1 MNNLST
7 YFIDAALCSSLKII
21 RALYEELNLF
31 EEKGIGFGGDRSLNI
46 DLIAEKILVE
56 KLSEFGNILS
66 EEAGF
71 IDNGKD
77 KTIIIDPIDGSYNVS
92 NNIPYFGTSIYF
104 EDIASVVV
112 NLSNGDYFIRD
123 ENGKKFDNLFRK
135 PYNATFKHDV
145 ILFEKAYQN
154 PDIVA
159 KLNKHNLK
167 FRAPGALSLSLC
179 YGESSK
185 AVIYKGEI
193 REFDIAAAKFYN
205 KDCFWHFED
214 DLIVMS
220 PKYEYLEQIV
230 NIIKE

>member
-1 MNNLST
+1 MSLSSN
-7 YFIDAALCSSLKII
+7 FVDASLCCALKII
-21 RALYEELNLF
+21 RSLHEELNLF
-31 EEKGIGFGGDRSLNI
+31 EEKGVGYGGDRSLNI
-46 DLIAEKILVE
+46 DLIAEKILIA
-56 KLSEFGNILS
+56 KLSEFGNIYS

-77 KTIIIDPIDGSYNVS
+77 KKIVIDPIDGSYNVS
-92 NNIPYFGTSIYF
+92 NSIPYFGTSIYF
-104 EDIASVVV
+104 EDTASVVV

-135 PYNATFKHDV
+135 PFNAAFRHDV

-154 PDIVA
+154 PDIVE
-159 KLNKHNLK
+159 KLHKHNLK

-205 KDCFWHFED
+205 SDCFWHIEN

-220 PKYEYLEQIV
+220 PKYEDLEEV
-230 NIIKE
+230 VSIIKE

>member
-1 MNNLST
+1 MSFVDTTLCASKKVIN
-7 YFIDAALCSSLKII
+7 ALH
-21 RALYEELNLF
+21 EELNLF

-46 DLIAEKILVE
+46 DLIAEKIFI
-56 KLSEFGNILS
+56 KALSSFGNILS

-77 KTIIIDPIDGSYNVS
+77 KKIVIDPIDGSYNVS
-92 NNIPYFGTSIYF
+92 NHIPYFGCSIYF
-104 EDIASVVV
+104 EDTASVVV

-123 ENGKKFDNLFRK
+123 KNGKIFDNLFRK
-135 PYNATFKHDV
+135 PFKSNFRHDV
-145 ILFEKAYQN
+145 IIFEKAYKN

-159 KLNKHNLK
+159 KLAKHNLK

-179 YGESSK
+179 YGESAK

-205 KDCFWHFED
+205 QECYWHFED

-220 PKYEYLEQIV
+220 PKKEDLEEV
-230 NIIKE
+230 LNIIKE

>member
-1 MNNLST
+1 MNITSS
-7 YFIDAALCSSLKII
+7 FIDATLCCSLKVI
-21 RALYEELNLF
+21 RALHEELNLF

-46 DLIAEKILVE
+46 DLIAEKIFIK

-77 KTIIIDPIDGSYNVS
+77 KKIVIDPIDGSYNVS
-92 NNIPYFGTSIYF
+92 NHIPYFGCSIYF
-104 EDIASVVV
+104 EDTASVVV

-123 ENGKKFDNLFRK
+123 KNGKIFDNLFRK
-135 PYNATFKHDV
+135 PFKSNFRHDV
-145 ILFEKAYQN
+145 IIFEKAYKN

-159 KLNKHNLK
+159 KLAKHNLK

-179 YGESSK
+179 YGESAK

-205 KDCFWHFED
+205 QECYWHFED

-220 PKYEYLEQIV
+220 PKKEDLEEV
-230 NIIKE
+230 LSIIKE

>member
-1 MNNLST
+1 MST
-7 YFIDAALCSSLKII
+7 SKHFIDAALCCSLKII
-21 RALYEELNLF
+21 RALHEELNLF

-46 DLIAEKILVE
+46 DLIAEKILI
-56 KLSEFGNILS
+56 KRLSEFGNILS

-71 IDNGKD
+71 IDNGFD
-77 KTIIIDPIDGSYNVS
+77 KKIIIDPIDGSYNVS

-104 EDIASVVV
+104 EDTASVVV

-135 PYNATFKHDV
+135 PFVTNFRNDV
-145 ILFEKAYQN
+145 VIFEKAYQN

-159 KLNKHNLK
+159 KLAKHNLK
-167 FRAPGALSLSLC
+167 FRAPGALSLSLS
-179 YGESSK
+179 YGEASK

-205 KDCFWHFED
+205 SDCFWHFED
-214 DLIVMS
+214 DLIVMA
-220 PKYEYLEQIV
+220 PRYEDLEEV
-230 NIIKE
+230 VSIIKE

>member
-1 MNNLST
+1 MSLASD
-7 YFIDAALCSSLKII
+7 FVDATLCCALKVI
-21 RALYEELNLF
+21 RALHEELNLF

-46 DLIAEKILVE
+46 DLIAEKIFIE

-71 IDNGKD
+71 IDNKKD
-77 KTIIIDPIDGSYNVS
+77 KKIIIDPIDGSYNVS
-92 NNIPYFGTSIYF
+92 NHIPYFGCSVYF
-104 EDIASVVV
+104 EDTASVVV
-112 NLSNGDYFIRD
+112 NLSNGDYFVKD
-123 ENGKKFDNLFRK
+123 DKGKRFDNLFRK
-135 PYNATFKHDV
+135 PFYSNFRHDV
-145 ILFEKAYQN
+145 IIFEKAYKN

-159 KLNKHNLK
+159 KLAKHNLK

-179 YGESSK
+179 YGEASK

-205 KDCFWHFED
+205 SNCHWHFED

-220 PKYEYLEQIV
+220 PKKEYFDEVLS
-230 NIIKE
+230 IIKG

>member
-1 MNNLST
+1 MSIT
-7 YFIDAALCSSLKII
+7 SSFIDATLCCSLKVI
-21 RALYEELNLF
+21 RVLHEELNLF

-46 DLIAEKILVE
+46 DLIAEKIFIK

-71 IDNGKD
+71 IDNGKN
-77 KTIIIDPIDGSYNVS
+77 KKIVIDPIDGSYNVS
-92 NNIPYFGTSIYF
+92 NHIPYFGCSIYF
-104 EDIASVVV
+104 EDTASVVV

-123 ENGKKFDNLFRK
+123 ENGKTFNNLFRK
-135 PYNATFKHDV
+135 PFKSNFRHDV
-145 ILFEKAYQN
+145 ILFEKAYKN

-159 KLNKHNLK
+159 KLAKHNLK

-179 YGESSK
+179 YGESAK

-205 KDCFWHFED
+205 QECFWHFED

-220 PKYEYLEQIV
+220 PKKEDLKEVIS
-230 NIIKE
+230 IIKE

>member
-1 MNNLST
+1 MSLSSN
-7 YFIDAALCSSLKII
+7 FVDASLCCALKII
-21 RALYEELNLF
+21 NSLHEELNLF
-31 EEKGIGFGGDRSLNI
+31 EEKGIGYGGDRSLNI
-46 DLIAEKILVE
+46 DLIAEKILIN
-56 KLSEFGNILS
+56 KLSEFGNIYS

-77 KTIIIDPIDGSYNVS
+77 KKIVIDPIDGSYNVS
-92 NNIPYFGTSIYF
+92 NSIPYFGTSIYF
-104 EDIASVVV
+104 EDTASVVV
-112 NLSNGDYFIRD
+112 NLSNGDYFVRD

-135 PYNATFKHDV
+135 PFNASFRHDV

-154 PDIVA
+154 PEIVE
-159 KLNKHNLK
+159 KLHKHNLK

-205 KDCFWHFED
+205 SDCFWHFED

-220 PKYEYLEQIV
+220 PKYEDLEEV
-230 NIIKE
+230 VSIIKE

>member
-1 MNNLST
+1 MSLASN
-7 YFIDAALCSSLKII
+7 FVDATLCCALKVI
-21 RALYEELNLF
+21 RALHEELNLF

-46 DLIAEKILVE
+46 DLIAEKIFIK

-77 KTIIIDPIDGSYNVS
+77 KKIVIDPIDGSYNVS
-92 NNIPYFGTSIYF
+92 NHIPYFGCSVYF
-104 EDIASVVV
+104 EDTASVVV
-112 NLSNGDYFIRD
+112 NLSNGDYFVRD
-123 ENGKKFDNLFRK
+123 DKGKRFDNLFRK
-135 PYNATFKHDV
+135 PFHSNFRHDV

-154 PDIVA
+154 PDMVA
-159 KLNKHNLK
+159 KLAKHGLK
-167 FRAPGALSLSLC
+167 FRAPGALSLSLS
-179 YGESSK
+179 YGEASK

-205 KDCFWHFED
+205 SDCHWHFEE

-220 PKYEYLEQIV
+220 PKKEYLEEV
-230 NIIKE
+230 LSIIKE